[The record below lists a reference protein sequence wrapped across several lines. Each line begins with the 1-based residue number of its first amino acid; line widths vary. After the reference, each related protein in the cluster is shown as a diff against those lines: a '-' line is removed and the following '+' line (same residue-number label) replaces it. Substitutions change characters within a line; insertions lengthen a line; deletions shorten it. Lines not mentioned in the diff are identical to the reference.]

1 MKIDTAKTDAAIAKL
16 EADGKQVTITAIAKL
31 TGHKYGELYNSHQFH
46 KYVNAMS
53 PSQKLAKYKLNE
65 KRREEYLARLD
76 AEIRKEKQEKAVAQA
91 KAEQL
96 RIKQATPPRRE
107 YLECYETDTAIKYL
121 IKWRANLN
129 EEDLDDF
136 ASVLLLTYN
145 RISRRRGDMK
155 LKHEI
160 LNNKKETI

>member
-16 EADGKQVTITAIAKL
+16 EADGKQVNIMAIAEL
-31 TGHKYGELYNSHQFH
+31 TGYKYSQLYTSHLFH
-46 KYVNAMS
+46 IYVGGLT
-53 PSQKLAKYKLNE
+53 PSQKLAKHQMNE

-76 AEIRKEKQEKAVAQA
+76 AEIRKEEHEKAEAQA

-96 RIKQATPPRRE
+96 RVKQVTPSKRE
-107 YLECYETDTAIKYL
+107 YLECYETDTEIKYS
-121 IKWRANLN
+121 IKWRTNLD

-136 ASVLLLTYN
+136 AYVLLKIYNQLTG
-145 RISRRRGDMK
+145 RTGDMK